1 MTMRLIDAEAL
12 EEKIENL
19 ITRFKALG
27 RKQVAEDYNFALTVL
42 STAPTIES
50 KPVVRAHWE
59 QVITVVKKIHEY
71 EQEDIQYR
79 CDHCGHIVD
88 DFENY
93 CGGCGAQ
100 MFEGVKIPVISM
112 EDVPKIMEEMEK

>member
-1 MTMRLIDAEAL
+1 MRLIDAEAL
-12 EEKIENL
+12 ENEIVKTMRYVPKDAVL
-19 ITRFKALG
+19 D
-27 RKQVAEDYNFALTVL
+27 VACMVNR
-42 STAPTIES
+42 APTIEA

-112 EDVPKIMEEMEK
+112 EDVPKIMEEMENNA

>member
-1 MTMRLIDAEAL
+1 MRLIDAEAL
-12 EEKIENL
+12 ENEIVKTMRYVPKDAVL
-19 ITRFKALG
+19 D
-27 RKQVAEDYNFALTVL
+27 VACMVNR
-42 STAPTIES
+42 APTIEA

-112 EDVPKIMEEMEK
+112 EDVPKIAKEMEK